1 MSQRISFRSLYKLF
15 IWLPHSTA
23 EKNKWRVPDF
33 CDFNMHEKTSLLQML
48 LRSCLSWRLCCQDHR
63 LALRCRGIV
72 WERCCSMLLLAS
84 SYGDCSLRVSCPILL
99 NFSFVLMPGWNL
111 RDLVAAICNVVFG
124 YHSHF
129 VVFVCQFIWCFMCLQ
144 HFWWLPFEAPVLC
157 LFIKLILVGHWGHF
171 YFGFLPLCFSCVF
184 SDKGRISPEF
194 EPVAH

>member
-1 MSQRISFRSLYKLF
+1 MIPNLYIKQVCFNNHPRKNCCLEYQAIIQSNANGF
-15 IWLPHSTA
+15 PLLCFGTVRPWIAEGSVAEFTSMGTA
-23 EKNKWRVPDF
+23 VWGFLAPF
-33 CDFNMHEKTSLLQML
+33 C
-48 LRSCLSWRLCCQDHR
+48 
-63 LALRCRGIV
+63 
-72 WERCCSMLLLAS
+72 
-84 SYGDCSLRVSCPILL
+84 L

-111 RDLVAAICNVVFG
+111 RDLVAAICNV
-124 YHSHF
+124 YF

-144 HFWWLPFEAPVLC
+144 HFWRLPFEAPVLC